1 MQQGGS
7 PSPFDR
13 NLGTK
18 LAVKCV
24 NWFAEQFERHTQS
37 DDGMNFT
44 DKESACLIGL
54 LKRQYKFTPLSELIA
69 ETNFE

>member
-13 NLGTK
+13 NFGTK
-18 LAVKCV
+18 LAGKCV
-24 NWFAEQFERHTQS
+24 KWFAEQFDKHG
-37 DDGMNFT
+37 DGLNYT

-54 LKRQYKFTPLSELIA
+54 MKQEYKFTPLSELIA